1 MGGRRIRAYT
11 AIGRLDGDCPHCGG
25 ELPAWPTRSC
35 PCPHCGHEILVR
47 SRPLDRERVLVTE
60 AQAEALEA
68 QWELY
73 RERGGGSPL
82 RPLLNEEELEA
93 ERAALCVRFGREP
106 SQFDVA
112 SSLISHRAFEH
123 LRRLEL
129 GSFRDFGLAR
139 ASLLDQQDRREEAL
153 AAYLGVCFLDLNGA
167 RNPPQ
172 HGANGAPVRSVEA
185 ATGFAPDQAFLAPLV
200 VARCVQ
206 IIATLDQDEDMVR
219 TSFTAFS
226 ERQYQTLRA
235 PRRPHEAWPPLGD
248 AIFAAG

>member
-1 MGGRRIRAYT
+1 MSGRRIRAYT

-35 PCPHCGHEILVR
+35 PCLYCGRQILVR
-47 SRPLDRERVLVTE
+47 TRPLDRERVLVTE
-60 AQAEALEA
+60 AEAEVLEA

-93 ERAALCVRFGREP
+93 ERASLNIRFGREP

-112 SSLISHRAFEH
+112 ASLISHRAFDH
-123 LRRLEL
+123 MRRLEL

-139 ASLLDQQDRREEAL
+139 ASLLDQQGRAEEAL
-153 AAYLGVCFLDLNGA
+153 AAYLGVCFLDLNGV
-167 RNPPQ
+167 RNPPLRSAT
-172 HGANGAPVRSVEA
+172 GGPVRSTEA
-185 ATGFAPDQAFLAPLV
+185 INVFAVDQAQISPLV
-200 VARCVQ
+200 MTRCVQ
-206 IIATLDQDEDMVR
+206 IIATLDVDEDAVR
-219 TSFTAFS
+219 ASFCAFC

-235 PRRPHEAWPPLGD
+235 PLRPHEVWPRLAD
-248 AIFAAG
+248 AIFAEA